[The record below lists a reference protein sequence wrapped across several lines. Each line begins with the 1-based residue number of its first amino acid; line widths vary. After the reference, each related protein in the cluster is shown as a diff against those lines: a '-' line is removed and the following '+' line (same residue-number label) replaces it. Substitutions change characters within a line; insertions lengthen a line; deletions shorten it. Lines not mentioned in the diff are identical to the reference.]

1 MNSMVM
7 RLHVMPGGI
16 VIGHVVPKDHPVN
29 GHIELKENHVYELNV
44 DSTFDTQTFRE
55 VGSADFT
62 LSTIGKEN
70 GCSVDQF
77 IARSHG
83 HHLVVNGQ

>member
-16 VIGHVVPKDHPVN
+16 VVGHIVPKEHPAN
-29 GHIELKENHVYELNV
+29 GSIELKENCVYELNV
-44 DSTFDTQTFRE
+44 DNTFDTQTFRE

-62 LSTIGKEN
+62 TATIGKER

-83 HHLVVNGQ
+83 NHLVVNGQ